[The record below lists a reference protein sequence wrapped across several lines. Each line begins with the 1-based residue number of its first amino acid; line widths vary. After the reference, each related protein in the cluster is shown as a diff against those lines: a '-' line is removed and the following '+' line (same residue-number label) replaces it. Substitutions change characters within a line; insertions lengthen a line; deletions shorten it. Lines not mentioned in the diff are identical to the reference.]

1 MSNILNE
8 NISRLWAS
16 MIVDE
21 FAKNDV
27 RDFYCAPGMRNAP
40 ILAAS
45 FYNESITPY
54 SFIDERALSFRAL
67 GKAKK
72 EQNPVALTCTSGT
85 AMANFLPAVIEAYR
99 SNLPLIIITADR
111 PIELVKIDANQTI
124 NQIDIFKEFCCYTLA
139 LEAPSEALTPKRLRT
154 LIATAIGRA
163 KAHQRPVHIN
173 LPFREPI
180 DATPELISESYLESA
195 KETFHNSLSKNKT
208 YFFNN
213 FKLNAELEDLLK
225 SATSP
230 LLVFGKFDKQANGQD
245 YIKALKEI
253 DIPKYIDVTS
263 GIKYHF
269 NLEDNLNP
277 SFDHSEVFE
286 AYQRSKPDLIIHIG
300 GRLVSKHYYRYQ
312 ELNPQIKI
320 IHVTDFDEDHDPG
333 FSNNIK
339 VICNPLSFLAEVKNL
354 GLNSSPVINW
364 KTFTNAKRDIIE
376 ENEISFPY
384 LSKNIVEKT
393 DVEIDLLIGNSTAIR
408 SFDLYISAD
417 SHYPITVFSN
427 RGVSGIEGFNA
438 TLCGL
443 CDADDKAKV
452 LVLGDISFMH
462 DLNSLY
468 MLKEMKD
475 KNITIIIVNNKGG
488 GIFELLPVAKER
500 DFLHLLTTPHT
511 NNFTDLLRAFD
522 YIEYT
527 KVQKKIEFN
536 AIYSKALKQ
545 NKINFIEVE
554 LNEEIN
560 KAVYDK
566 LKTVKM

>member
-1 MSNILNE
+1 MKSILTE

-27 RDFYCAPGMRNAP
+27 KDFYCAPGMRNAP
-40 ILAAS
+40 LLAS
-45 FYNESITPY
+45 TFYNEEVTPY
-54 SFIDERALSFRAL
+54 SFIDERALSYRAL

-72 EQNPVALTCTSGT
+72 ENNPVALTCTSGT

-180 DATPELISESYLESA
+180 DATIEAISDNYLSA
-195 KETFHNSLSKNKT
+195 AKKTFEETVSKSQT

-213 FKLNAELEDLLK
+213 FKLNEQLRKIIEDAK
-225 SATSP
+225 SP
-230 LLVFGKFDKQANGQD
+230 LLVFGKFDKQANGD
-245 YIKALKEI
+245 AYIQSLKEI
-253 DIPKYIDVTS
+253 NIPKYIDVTS

-269 NLEDNLNP
+269 SLEDNLNP

-286 AYQRSKPDLIIHIG
+286 AYQRNKPDLIIHIG

-312 ELNPQIKI
+312 ELNPDIKI

-339 VICNPLSFLAEVKNL
+339 VICNPLSFLDEIKTL
-354 GLNSSPVINW
+354 GLNSTPIINW
-364 KTFTNAKRDIIE
+364 KTFTNTKRDIIE
-376 ENEISFPY
+376 NNDLSFPY
-384 LSKNIVEKT
+384 LSKNIVEQT
-393 DVEIDLLIGNSTAIR
+393 NIEIDLLIGNSTAIR
-408 SFDLYISAD
+408 TFDLYISAD
-417 SHYPITVFSN
+417 SHFPITVFSN

-443 CDADDKAKV
+443 CDSDNRPKV

-468 MLKEMKD
+468 MLKEKANQ
-475 KNITIIIVNNKGG
+475 NITIIVVNNHGG

-500 DFLHLLTTPHT
+500 EFLHLLTTPHNHDFKDLVKSFDFINYEMIATKEDFNTSYSRAINT
-511 NNFTDLLRAFD
+511 N
-522 YIEYT
+522 
-527 KVQKKIEFN
+527 
-536 AIYSKALKQ
+536 S
-545 NKINFIEVE
+545 INFLEVS
-554 LNEEIN
+554 LNEEVN
-560 KAVYDK
+560 KDVYEQ